1 VTFLS
6 PPVGGISRLVF
17 IASGCWCEC
26 GGCFCRWSREVGSG
40 QTGLQI
46 PFPILSDSQRRVV
59 REWDIYNPREKGGIA
74 KPAVF
79 ILAADRTVRFVSVD
93 EVASRVPAA
102 EILRRLTEQGIGHE
116 AKRKAVIPGPATFF
130 RAIRS
135 MIRMGATQKRD

>member
-1 VTFLS
+1 LAEYRDLYSSFRAAGANVVAVSVDGFEKS
-6 PPVGGISRLVF
+6 EAVRQ
-17 IASGCWCEC
+17 E
-26 GGCFCRWSREVGSG
+26 
-40 QTGLQI
+40 LQI
-46 PFPILSDSQRRVV
+46 PFPILSDSQRLVV
-59 REWDIYNPREKGGIA
+59 REWDIYNLREKGGIA

-79 ILAADRTVRFVSVD
+79 ILDADRTVRFVSVD